1 VEHGADINKEIKKGE
16 TILFDVCESGNKELV
31 ELRKIK
37 VDQTKYRSAI
47 GNLLYLSI
55 CTCPDIIYPVSKAAQ
70 KSKDPNL
77 EDWQNICNNIHFYY

>member
-1 VEHGADINKEIKKGE
+1 MTNTTPTKNMIPTENE
-16 TILFDVCESGNKELV
+16 

-55 CTCPDIIYPVSKAAQ
+55 CTRPNII
-70 KSKDPNL
+70 
-77 EDWQNICNNIHFYY
+77 